1 MNLIFLLTLLNI
13 IRITSS
19 YNCLREPKNYPCP
32 QNSYCNN
39 SGICTCNTFYYRD
52 NCQTILP
59 SSNSLNLVTQG
70 FNQSGYL
77 GLIFGFTF
85 TLPLFLVIGL
95 IIIYYC
101 MKDRDL

>member
-39 SGICTCNTFYYRD
+39 QEYLLTIHFIMEIIVNLFFQAQIVLILLHRD
-52 NCQTILP
+52 II
-59 SSNSLNLVTQG
+59 
-70 FNQSGYL
+70 NQYL

-85 TLPLFLVIGL
+85 TLPLW
-95 IIIYYC
+95 
-101 MKDRDL
+101 